1 MQRSSSTTEFC
12 AHDLLCKD
20 FETGPHWNSTKVT
33 PDNPHQLNAM
43 ANFKTEEPCK
53 VPGAPSPS
61 WRPLLGPTL
70 LFVKPR
76 PSSRQPVILG
86 SSRALTLRPP
96 APTTDRSSDLGR
108 ICPDPAHARCP
119 WSRKRRARHARE
131 SLDEGLRIGLKL
143 LAPVFEGGSAS
154 QPSVAHPADV
164 MRRRLTLLCSS
175 LIST

>member
-1 MQRSSSTTEFC
+1 MSTKMQRSSSTTEFC

-33 PDNPHQLNAM
+33 PDNPHQLNTM
-43 ANFKTEEPCK
+43 ANFKTEETCK

-108 ICPDPAHARCP
+108 ICPTPRT
-119 WSRKRRARHARE
+119 R
-131 SLDEGLRIGLKL
+131 
-143 LAPVFEGGSAS
+143 
-154 QPSVAHPADV
+154 VAHGQGKDA
-164 MRRRLTLLCSS
+164 RATHEKALTRASGS
-175 LIST
+175 V